1 MPNYYNVSVHT
12 STEEAGDSV
21 ATQTLPNSTI
31 LNITP
36 HMGYVVDAS
45 NFYIGDPLPPEID
58 SVSFSDSTTP
68 GTSGNIVYA
77 TVTLNPQF
85 SMPSSNYTIEIDI
98 DGVALPTSTMGPF
111 DITLVSNVPDGYCT
125 PVMWPMNQS
134 ANRNNPLQRCE
145 GNFWE
150 SEEFSP
156 PVTSHIAS
164 SSAGFIREVWKVDNA
179 PINTLLPI
187 FRKVAFSSVGYYF
200 PTPPSYTIQGYVNN
214 YTVEESPNNLE
225 VTTVVTSDVGN
236 SNIIHLDAT
245 TGIIPGMII
254 SAVSGNVFSVA
265 NANPGEWPHAGLD
278 VRVLSVNHIAR
289 TVEVSEAQPYIFN
302 GNTLSFS
309 TQDQNGNVLTKE
321 FVFSFTADSNVQ
333 ELDSIIHFA
342 AVPVQIPTQSLQGN
356 TSGTSTVPV
365 ITQVTI

>member
-265 NANPGEWPHAGLD
+265 NACLLYTSPSPRD
-278 VRVLSVNHIAR
+278 R
-289 TVEVSEAQPYIFN
+289 TRSRMPSSA
-302 GNTLSFS
+302 
-309 TQDQNGNVLTKE
+309 
-321 FVFSFTADSNVQ
+321 
-333 ELDSIIHFA
+333 
-342 AVPVQIPTQSLQGN
+342 
-356 TSGTSTVPV
+356 
-365 ITQVTI
+365 